1 MTNIV
6 IITDVLVIFS
16 IDITKMITDV
26 WAWEKYYK
34 EAEVLQRIDVELL
47 PTEAAV
53 ISFFLFFILLFYII
67 LYIITNDNPIFFFT
81 SHCHSPKMVL
91 P

>member
-1 MTNIV
+1 MP
-6 IITDVLVIFS
+6 
-16 IDITKMITDV
+16 TDV

-47 PTEAAV
+47 PTETAV
-53 ISFFLFFILLFYII
+53 ISYFLFFILLVILFYII
-67 LYIITNDNPIFFFT
+67 LFIITNDNPLFFFA
-81 SHCHSPKMVL
+81 SRCHSPKMVL

>member
-1 MTNIV
+1 MP
-6 IITDVLVIFS
+6 
-16 IDITKMITDV
+16 TDV

-53 ISFFLFFILLFYII
+53 ISFFSVLYIISYII
-67 LYIITNDNPIFFFT
+67 LYY
-81 SHCHSPKMVL
+81 SLYYYK
-91 P
+91 

>member
-1 MTNIV
+1 MP
-6 IITDVLVIFS
+6 
-16 IDITKMITDV
+16 TDV

-47 PTEAAV
+47 PTETAV
-53 ISFFLFFILLFYII
+53 ISYFLFFISFFISFYII
-67 LYIITNDNPIFFFT
+67 LYIITNDNPIFLFN